1 MNISRY
7 IGLALLMLYSL
18 LTAYAQQD
26 GASGQKLK
34 NVQQALLTM
43 PEIDRASFLCEIE
56 GLLFMEDGSLPYEN
70 GGAIMGYNEE
80 ELYYYKDVRR
90 DAKFISPDGTVHTW
104 WQVHD
109 GILRNHAVRAKLI
122 ESKRGL
128 AECGQNAVIRPF
140 RHEIRQL
147 KKYFDNHTRILAD
160 IKLGRYNPEKYKLG
174 KAQPEVLTVS
184 STAPAAAPVT
194 KQLSKALNM
203 LKDLKDQKTRNVIVM
218 AVLNEATTDTLHE
231 QAYISPKGE
240 VIYALEELENAG
252 ALTTAAKILG
262 TLKEAGDA
270 ASAASAVS
278 DRYTKTIASVR
289 HGQEL
294 RNLRMENFS
303 RNLDAMRAKIEE
315 DVANN
320 DSPVRG
326 KMAVVEALRALQE
339 IVDPVCRV
347 AVAVSIAEPHT
358 PQDVF
363 ESSFIDKNH
372 HCVNGYDIIRRN
384 HAEET
389 LLMLMAA
396 AAQHEEVRDA
406 VKSAY
411 EKELTEQ
418 QAEQDKASQ
427 RRASRVKSVLS
438 ELEAKKAKER
448 LKKAEEASRD

>member
-7 IGLALLMLYSL
+7 IGLALLMLCSL

-26 GASGQKLK
+26 GAGAQKLN
-34 NVQQALLTM
+34 NVQQALRTM
-43 PEIDRASFLCEIE
+43 SEIDRASFLCEIE
-56 GLLFMEDGSLPYEN
+56 ELLFMEDGSLPYEK
-70 GGAIMGYNEE
+70 GGAIVGYNEE
-80 ELYYYKDVRR
+80 ELYHYKDVRR

-140 RHEIRQL
+140 RQEIRQL
-147 KKYFDNHTRILAD
+147 KKYFDNHTRILED
-160 IKLGRYNPEKYKLG
+160 IKCGRYNPEKYKLG
-174 KAQPEVLTVS
+174 KAQPEILTVP
-184 STAPAAAPVT
+184 STAPAATPVT
-194 KQLSKALNM
+194 KQLSKALVM

-218 AVLNEATTDTLHE
+218 SVLNEATSDTLHE
-231 QAYISPKGE
+231 QAYISNKGE
-240 VIYALEELENAG
+240 VVYALEELEKAG
-252 ALTTAAKILG
+252 ALATAVKILEA
-262 TLKEAGDA
+262 LKEAGDA
-270 ASAASAVS
+270 ASAVYARHS
-278 DRYTKTIASVR
+278 KTVASVR

-294 RNLRMENFS
+294 RNLRMESFS
-303 RNLDAMRAKIEE
+303 RNFDAMLAKKEEAGAYDDTSERAKTAAAE
-315 DVANN
+315 D
-320 DSPVRG
+320 
-326 KMAVVEALRALQE
+326 EAIRALQE

-347 AVAVSIAEPHT
+347 AIAVSIAESHT

-363 ESSFIDKNH
+363 ESSVIDDKLH
-372 HCVNGYDIIRRN
+372 FVNCYDIICRN

-406 VKSAY
+406 VKSAC

-418 QAEQDKASQ
+418 KAEQDKARQ
-427 RRASRVKSVLS
+427 RRARRVKSVLS
-438 ELEAKKAKER
+438 DLEAKKAKDR
-448 LKKAEEASRD
+448 LKKAEGASRD